1 MTSAADR
8 RLLGRLA
15 LPWAVSAES
24 ARADVLPRIAPWAA
38 VSSLVM
44 PVVLTSGWL
53 VAGALQPAS
62 YSPMRQTVSVLSG
75 YGGTDRWIVTAS
87 LYTVG
92 AAFLVTAAGIRGL
105 AVPAQIGLVVAGV
118 AAIGVASFPEP
129 AHGTNREHA
138 VCTAIGALAIGVWP
152 ALVARQESVRAA
164 IGPRVCLIASVA
176 SVALL
181 VWTFAETRNG
191 PLLGLAERV
200 SSGLQGTWPCVVA
213 LVLFRAGAAQRRWSG
228 DDADQPARVPGG

>member
-1 MTSAADR
+1 M
-8 RLLGRLA
+8 
-15 LPWAVSAES
+15 PWAASAES
-24 ARADVLPRIAPWAA
+24 VRPDVLPRIAPWAA
-38 VSSLVM
+38 LSSLVM

-105 AVPAQIGLVVAGV
+105 AVPAHIGLVVAGI

-129 AHGTNREHA
+129 AHGSNREHA
-138 VCTAIGALAIGVWP
+138 VCTAIGALVIGLWP
-152 ALVARQESVRAA
+152 ALAARQESVRAA
-164 IGPRVCLIASVA
+164 VGPRLCLVVSVA

-181 VWTFAETRNG
+181 GWTFAETRDG

-200 SSGLQGTWPCVVA
+200 SSGLQVTWPCVVA
-213 LVLFRAGAAQRRWSG
+213 LVVFRAGATQRRRSG
-228 DDADQPARVPGG
+228 EGDHTAMVPGR